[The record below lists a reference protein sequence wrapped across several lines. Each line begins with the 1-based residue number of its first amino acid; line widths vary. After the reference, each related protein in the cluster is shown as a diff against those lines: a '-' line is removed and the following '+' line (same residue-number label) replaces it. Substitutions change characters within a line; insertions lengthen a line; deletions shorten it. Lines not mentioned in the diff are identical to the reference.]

1 MTLISFEHG
10 DNFIRNVATIKDGG
24 SLNPPMS
31 FAPIMTAT
39 TLADPLPV
47 SLETFADHLR
57 VDDFDAEKSTLEI
70 MLEGAADFLEIRT
83 CWAMRPK
90 RYQFHLNELWQGGL
104 TIHRGPLR
112 GNVKVEVQT
121 ANGVWESLAPD
132 DIWALGQGKQIKV
145 RALSWPDI
153 QPWQPQDCIRVSFE
167 AGFDNPAETGSIA
180 PIDAGMRML
189 LLMIGGH
196 YYKNRE
202 LIGTAAPKFGM
213 EAVEIGAT
221 SILGA
226 YRSYY

>member
-1 MTLISFEHG
+1 MTLISFEHS

-24 SLNPPMS
+24 SLSRGLS
-31 FAPIMTAT
+31 FAPVMTAT
-39 TLADPLPV
+39 ALDEDLPV
-47 SLETFADHLR
+47 SVETLADHLR
-57 VDDFDAEKSTLEI
+57 VDDPAAEQDTLKI

-90 RYQFHLNELWQGGL
+90 RYQFHLNALWQGSL

-112 GNVKVEVQT
+112 GNVVVEVQT
-121 ANGVWESLAPD
+121 APNVWEPLDAS

-145 RALSWPDI
+145 RALSWPNVN
-153 QPWQPQDCIRVSFE
+153 PWIDQDCIRVSFE
-167 AGFDNPAETGSIA
+167 AGFDDPSQTGSIT
-180 PIDAGMRML
+180 PISGGMRML
-189 LLMIGGH
+189 LLMIAGH

-202 LIGTAAPKFGM
+202 LIGTAAPKFGL
-213 EAVEIGAT
+213 EAVELGAA